1 MNDKALEFLRKVSN
15 KISEIEEM
23 AIEYGFEE
31 EFVSCV
37 VIGVITEGDDHG
49 SLLNSMYS
57 IQIASDEE
65 MERMLTLIEETY
77 NKIKEGK
84 SGEMDSL
91 FGDINLN

>member
-1 MNDKALEFLRKVSN
+1 
-15 KISEIEEM
+15 M

-65 MERMLTLIEETY
+65 MERMLTLIQDTY
-77 NKIKEGK
+77 KKIKEDK

>member
-1 MNDKALEFLRKVSN
+1 MNDKVLEFLRKVSS
-15 KISEIEEM
+15 KITEIEDM
-23 AIEYGFEE
+23 AIEYGFED

-37 VIGVITEGDDHG
+37 VIGVVTEGDDRG

-57 IQIASDEE
+57 IQVASDEE
-65 MERMLTLIEETY
+65 MERMLTLIDETY
-77 NKIKEGK
+77 HKIKDGK